1 MKWLYSA
8 FGPWEKANYDFFP
21 VTFFVKIYRY
31 VTHGYCF
38 KNNSKYLIDINNV
51 DIDKILISNKISFG
65 SKGFQCF
72 IGYKDDNRIKR
83 LRMVLPR
90 ISRYGKRFDK
100 TKCMLFLINDN

>member
-38 KNNSKYLIDINNV
+38 KNISKYLIDINNV

-72 IGYKDDNRIKR
+72 IGYKDDNRIKP
-83 LRMVLPR
+83 LCMVLPK
-90 ISRYGKRFDK
+90 ISRYGKRFDE
-100 TKCMLFLINDN
+100 TNCMLFLINDN